1 MRRYRPRG
9 PGNIRFGRGRYKIV
23 FLVLTVAVM
32 AYRFI
37 RQPES
42 LAPQSLQPCANQTG
56 CFTGTVTKV
65 VDGDTLDISNVRVRL
80 VLVDAPERDTRE
92 GPAATAYLKELCPE
106 GSSARLQRDRLQ
118 SEDQYGRTLGV
129 VWCGARA
136 TSSDLPVNAEMIRSR
151 HARLYGRFCRES
163 EFGSAPWAVELGCR

>member
-23 FLVLTVAVM
+23 FLVLALAVM

-37 RQPES
+37 RPPES
-42 LAPQSLQPCANQTG
+42 LAPQSLQPCSEQPG
-56 CFTGTVTKV
+56 CFTGIVTKV
-65 VDGDTLDISNVRVRL
+65 VDGDTLDINNVRVRL

-92 GPAATAYLKELCPE
+92 GPGATAHLRELCPE
-106 GSSARLQRDRLQ
+106 GSTARLQQDRFQ
-118 SEDQYGRTLGV
+118 PEDQYGRTLGA
-129 VWCGARA
+129 VWCGDRQ
-136 TSSDLPVNAEMIRSR
+136 TSADQPVNAAMIRSR